1 MPDIRF
7 GNSSYFLY
15 LLMMVAFTWLLYAW
29 LKPRGE
35 RFRFNVL
42 LTILMSGFLLHVLKL
57 VLVSD
62 YRAAWPQS
70 LTLASLENLCA
81 ISTVVFP
88 FFFLSRKT
96 ILLDY
101 LVIVGTLSGLMA
113 FLVPTEG
120 LGRQPFEAAI
130 IRFYYA
136 HFVVF
141 AVPFLTAK
149 LGMHKIDVRRI
160 FKLFPLVYGAMVVV
174 MVNEWMLNA
183 FGIVNATFL
192 DYQSGNFRNTAF
204 VFGIPDIIAFL
215 KPYVYVFVPGFMLTH
230 PVTGEPMHWPLVWA
244 MLPIFIY
251 GTLGAV
257 MTCFFYEGEET
268 RKSLKTL
275 MVTLKLAKPAEEKT
289 P

>member
-15 LLMMVAFTWLLYAW
+15 LVMMVALTWLLYVL
-29 LKPRGE
+29 LKPRSE
-35 RFRFNVL
+35 RFRFMTL
-42 LTILMSGFLLHVLKL
+42 FMILVSGFLLHFLKL

-70 LTLASLENLCA
+70 LTLSSLENLCA
-81 ISTVVFP
+81 ISTVLFP
-88 FFFLSRKT
+88 FFFISNKR
-96 ILLDY
+96 ILKDY
-101 LVIVGTLSGLMA
+101 MVIVGTLSGLLA

-141 AVPFLTAK
+141 AVPFLMAK
-149 LGMHKIDVRRI
+149 LGVHQIDVKRI
-160 FKLFPLVYGAMVVV
+160 FKLFPLVYGAMVLV

-183 FGIVNATFL
+183 FGIVNATFM
-192 DYQSGNFRNTAF
+192 DYRTGNFRNTAF

-215 KPYVYVFVPGFMLTH
+215 KPYVYLFVPRFMLTH
-230 PVTGEPMHWPLVWA
+230 PVTGDPMHWPLFWA
-244 MLPIFIY
+244 MLPVFVY
-251 GTLGAV
+251 GTIGAV
-257 MTCFFYEGEET
+257 MTCFFYEGEQT
-268 RKSLKTL
+268 RKTFKRLMMTL
-275 MVTLKLAKPAEEKT
+275 TRSKPSQEKT